1 MAEPN
6 GGAQDSISSADIA
19 IKSEKTYPDQHQPS
33 VDMEQT
39 STSTS
44 PQDAEKAEMP
54 LANPWANAA
63 AFPEGGAKAWLTVA
77 GGSAC
82 LFVSFGWVN
91 CIGVFQ
97 DYYSTNQ
104 LRSYS
109 QSEISWIP
117 ALQSR

>member
-1 MAEPN
+1 MAEQNTP
-6 GGAQDSISSADIA
+6 AQSSISSAAIA
-19 IKSEKTYPDQHQPS
+19 EKKENLYPDQNQPS
-33 VDMEQT
+33 IDMEAA
-39 STSTS
+39 STSA
-44 PQDAEKAEMP
+44 PDAAKAEAP
-54 LANPWANAA
+54 LENPWANAE
-63 AFPEGGAKAWLTVA
+63 FPEGGTKAWLTVA

-97 DYYSTNQ
+97 DYYATNQ